1 MFHHRF
7 VGRYAHEKNARA
19 IAETEIF
26 MFKCLEKGLSA
37 KPIEGSI
44 LALRPALIITRD
56 EMDRAIFIIYEAVGK
71 VERERKY

>member
-1 MFHHRF
+1 
-7 VGRYAHEKNARA
+7 
-19 IAETEIF
+19 

-44 LALRPALIITRD
+44 LTLKPALIIIWD
-56 EMDRAIFIIYEAVGK
+56 EMDHSIFIIYEAVGK